1 MTIEEAWT
9 SGITRLRRDPWASTE
24 WLELLPSGDG
34 YAPFGKLHSILND
47 PDVPDDIR
55 MEPQDIPLWMIE
67 DDGWD
72 EYTD

>member
-1 MTIEEAWT
+1 
-9 SGITRLRRDPWASTE
+9 
-24 WLELLPSGDG
+24 
-34 YAPFGKLHSILND
+34 
-47 PDVPDDIR
+47 VPDDIR